1 MASLLAASLSHG
13 LGYVYDAYTYRPYPQ
28 QPQVRHFR
36 RFTIAQIR
44 SIPQDAWNLWT
55 IQFCPDLSQNRLLG
69 HPITKSGSEEDP
81 SDPMQHKIMGGG
93 DAAVGEYPWT
103 VWIGYYKKG
112 RLLNACGGTLITRKH
127 VATAAHCFWVNRRR
141 RCGIKTMPSLAN
153 IRKHVV
159 VKLGGVCLRTDP
171 NYQCSD
177 KEVAFTTRV
186 VRIAMEDFFE
196 QNCTGYK
203 DIALLE
209 LRHTIPTELH
219 HICLPHLHNI
229 DHLDQKTA
237 SLRVA
242 GWGLDPFHQTDGIG
256 LVPRLQK
263 LDVGGKM
270 VGKQCDDLS
279 RKIVPK
285 GTFCTI
291 DVRFKNV
298 CEGDSG
304 SGLITSVDGRY
315 YLLGLLSHGRSCEDM
330 VMDHRPGVQIHT
342 DIEYF
347 TSMIDSFIGMTV
359 EDREEDWEE
368 AHRKHTRR

>member
-1 MASLLAASLSHG
+1 M
-13 LGYVYDAYTYRPYPQ
+13 
-28 QPQVRHFR
+28 
-36 RFTIAQIR
+36 IR

-141 RCGIKTMPSLAN
+141 RCGI
-153 IRKHVV
+153 
-159 VKLGGVCLRTDP
+159 
-171 NYQCSD
+171 
-177 KEVAFTTRV
+177 
-186 VRIAMEDFFE
+186 AMEDFFE

-209 LRHTIPTELH
+209 LRHSIPTELH

-263 LDVGGKM
+263 LDVGRQRQWSNHIRRRPILSAWVTLARKKLRGY
-270 VGKQCDDLS
+270 GYGSPARGPDPYRHRIFHLDDRQLYW
-279 RKIVPK
+279 
-285 GTFCTI
+285 
-291 DVRFKNV
+291 N
-298 CEGDSG
+298 
-304 SGLITSVDGRY
+304 DGR
-315 YLLGLLSHGRSCEDM
+315 G
-330 VMDHRPGVQIHT
+330 
-342 DIEYF
+342 
-347 TSMIDSFIGMTV
+347 
-359 EDREEDWEE
+359 
-368 AHRKHTRR
+368 